1 MPENY
6 TLDQLKELYLQH
18 LLLKGF
24 TSFTIRQNEQ
34 MIRIFLNFLKTRGI
48 TEIKKID
55 LQILEGYKGYMNRYQ
70 SRRGKLLAVSTIV
83 TRLMAVKN
91 FLQFLFKKN
100 IIWRDIAEDWQMPR
114 DKKALPSG
122 IMTLKEI
129 RLVLK
134 QPKIRTVLGYRD
146 RTILEILYST
156 GIRAGELTRLKVSD
170 VDLEKKLLR
179 ITLGKGNKDRVVPL
193 NTPTCKFLTRYLKQV
208 RPSLIKKPRRS
219 GNNWKK
225 RSKTGEGILFLTV
238 YNGSLTPAG
247 LIVIMKKYLKRAGIS
262 KKVQPCHGFRHSV
275 ATHLLEDGMD
285 IRYVQAFLGHE
296 SIQTTQVYTHVE
308 KQKLREMLKKYH
320 PRERNIQGTF
330 HKFKGE
336 ASFACEFLE
345 KEKEV
350 IYANAN

>member
-1 MPENY
+1 MPEIY
-6 TLDQLKELYLQH
+6 TLDQLKESYLQH

-24 TSFTIRQNEQ
+24 TAFTLRQNEQ
-34 MIRIFLNFLKTRGI
+34 MIRVFLNFLKVKSI
-48 TEIKKID
+48 TEIKKIT
-55 LQILEGYKGYMNRYQ
+55 LETLEEYKGYLNHCQNRK
-70 SRRGKLLAVSTIV
+70 GKPFTISTVLTRLLAVKS
-83 TRLMAVKN
+83 
-91 FLQFLFKKN
+91 FLKFLYKKN
-100 IIWRDIAEDWQMPR
+100 IIWRDITESWQMPK

-156 GIRAGELTRLKVSD
+156 GIRAGELTRLKVAD

-179 ITLGKGNKDRVVPL
+179 ITLGKGNKGRVVPL
-193 NTPTCKFLTRYLKQV
+193 NTPTCKFLARYLKKI
-208 RPSLIKKPRRS
+208 RPKFQDKPRTS
-219 GNNWKK
+219 GNNWEK
-225 RSKTGEGILFLTV
+225 RAKTGEGILFLTV
-238 YNGSLTPAG
+238 YNGAFTQGGLT
-247 LIVIMKKYLKRAGIS
+247 VIMKKYLKLAGIT
-262 KKVQPCHGFRHSV
+262 KKIQPCHGFRHSV

-296 SIQTTQVYTHVE
+296 TIQTTQVYTHVE

-320 PRERNIQGTF
+320 PRERNHLGTF
-330 HKFKGE
+330 QRFNGE
-336 ASFACEFLE
+336 KALSNVVIE
-345 KEKEV
+345 KEA